1 MERLTDKHFNKT
13 LGYYMKCSGCCERSI
28 ACNECEEFEALVD
41 RLGAIEQIL
50 GDDYDLDRLREA
62 VEKQAEYE
70 QFMERWKQVAEI
82 AGDVK
87 NVGAE
92 RAVEMVEADRDGR
105 CVVLPC
111 KPGDAV
117 WVISKRGQRC
127 VERWIVHRVYKRD
140 VGGWYFDLKNMML
153 SQKRP
158 NEFEM
163 CKKAISSFGKTV
175 FLTREA
181 AEDALK
187 GDPVG
192 PENKPGVPADEAMPD
207 KWKWLMGRFLMG
219 ERDAAEV

>member
-1 MERLTDKHFNKT
+1 MECKACGVWFVSGDKSGVCHTCKRT
-13 LGYYMKCSGCCERSI
+13 LKNMGLDLPY
-28 ACNECEEFEALVD
+28 D
-41 RLGAIEQIL
+41 RLLEL
-50 GDDYDLDRLREA
+50 
-62 VEKQAEYE
+62 
-70 QFMERWKQVAEI
+70 
-82 AGDVK
+82 
-87 NVGAE
+87 
-92 RAVEMVEADRDGR
+92 VEADRDGR

-117 WVISKRGQRC
+117 WIISKRGSRC

-181 AEDALK
+181 AEAAMK
-187 GDPVG
+187 G
-192 PENKPGVPADEAMPD
+192 E
-207 KWKWLMGRFLMG
+207 
-219 ERDAAEV
+219 